1 MSIAE
6 RSSWTKRSLWTKRSF
21 RIPAPSENVLLMIVA
36 FAFLAL
42 HVLVATSV
50 HGALPNKP
58 VAQLEEAIVSY
69 GD

>member
-6 RSSWTKRSLWTKRSF
+6 RSSRTKRSF

-36 FAFLAL
+36 LAFLAL
-42 HVLVATSV
+42 HVLVATLV
-50 HGALPNKP
+50 RGALPNEP
-58 VAQLEEAIVSY
+58 VVQLEEAIVSY